1 MYVATLIA
9 NSEKKNLSTL
19 ILEDVVNSLGGIN
32 YNILGSNIAADI
44 LLESEPLNFEIIW
57 KKLQKG

>member
-32 YNILGSNIAADI
+32 S
-44 LLESEPLNFEIIW
+44 
-57 KKLQKG
+57 KKMK